1 MIIVSRSEAVTFQD
15 DRYLRMSKKIRES
28 VVPFAILLVLFIFLS
43 WLIVYPLGRPL
54 LWSVVL
60 SYFAY
65 PLYKYLHNNFF
76 SGRLTNIAAGIT
88 TLTIVVFMAIP
99 MLFFG
104 LFLTKEFLRVYD
116 AVIQS
121 GVLSGSQTEI
131 LRKLHDVPVLGS
143 LLYQL
148 DLISGI
154 PVFESI
160 IASSVNWITGFV
172 RLISSEILGNA
183 FKVFYLIAV
192 VTVSSFFIVRDGHFI
207 LQYVKDIMPLPDSER
222 DVIVERSAKM
232 LRAVVYGIVVTA
244 AIQGTL
250 GGLGWWFVG
259 LGHPVL
265 FGFFMFITGMI
276 PFVGT
281 PVIWVPGA
289 LALFINGDYTGG
301 ILLLGWGIGIVSMVD
316 NFIRPIFISGES
328 KIHMLVIFLGIFGG
342 LFNWGFLGLFIGPLI
357 LSLGIFLLDLYRAI
371 VSEKIKIN

>member
-1 MIIVSRSEAVTFQD
+1 MQD
-15 DRYLRMSKKIRES
+15 DRYLMMSKKIRES
-28 VVPFAILLVLFIFLS
+28 LIPFAALLILFVFLS
-43 WLIVYPLGRPL
+43 WLIVSPLGRPL
-54 LWSVVL
+54 IWSAVL

-65 PLYKYLHNNFF
+65 PFYRYLNRRFF
-76 SGRLTNIAAGIT
+76 PGKLTNIAAGIT

-99 MLFFG
+99 MLFLG

-121 GVLSGSQTEI
+121 GILSGSYTDI
-131 LRKLHDVPVLGS
+131 LGKLHNVPFLGAF
-143 LLYQL
+143 LYRL
-148 DLISGI
+148 DIVSGI

-160 IASSVNWITGFV
+160 IGSSVNWVTEFV
-172 RLISSEILGNA
+172 RMISKEILGNA
-183 FKVFYLIAV
+183 FKVFYLLAV
-192 VTVSSFFIVRDGHFI
+192 VTVSSFFIVRDGHII
-207 LQYVKDIMPLPDSER
+207 LQYVKDIMPLPETER
-222 DVIVERSAKM
+222 DNIIERSAKM

-259 LGHPVL
+259 LDHPVL

-289 LALFINGDYTGG
+289 LSLLISGDYTNG
-301 ILLLGWGIGIVSMVD
+301 LMLLGWGLGVVSMVD

-328 KIHMLVIFLGIFGG
+328 KIHMLVIFVGIFGG

-371 VSEKIKIN
+371 VSDKFKTN

>member
-1 MIIVSRSEAVTFQD
+1 MQD

-121 GVLSGSQTEI
+121 GVLSGSHTEI
-131 LRKLHDVPVLGS
+131 LRKLHNVPLLGA
-143 LLYQL
+143 LLSQL

-207 LQYVKDIMPLPDSER
+207 LKYVKDIMPLPDSER

-244 AIQGTL
+244 AIQGSL
-250 GGLGWWFVG
+250 GGFGWWFVG

-301 ILLLGWGIGIVSMVD
+301 IVLLGWGIGIVSMVD

-342 LFNWGFLGLFIGPLI
+342 LYNWGFLGLFIGPLI

>member
-1 MIIVSRSEAVTFQD
+1 MQD
-15 DRYLRMSKKIRES
+15 DRYLRMSQKIRES
-28 VVPFAILLVLFIFLS
+28 VVPFAVLLVLFIFLS

-60 SYFAY
+60 SHFAY
-65 PLYKYLHNNFF
+65 PIYRYLHNNFF

-172 RLISSEILGNA
+172 RLISREILGNA

>member
-1 MIIVSRSEAVTFQD
+1 
-15 DRYLRMSKKIRES
+15 MSKKIKES
-28 VVPFAILLVLFIFLS
+28 IVPFAALLILFIFLS
-43 WLIVYPLGRPL
+43 WLIVSPLGRPL

-60 SYFAY
+60 SYFAFPFY
-65 PLYKYLHNNFF
+65 RYLHNNLF
-76 SGRLTNIAAGIT
+76 SGRMTNLAAGVT
-88 TLTIVVFMAIP
+88 TLAIVVFMAIP

-121 GVLSGSQTEI
+121 GILSGSYEQI
-131 LRKLHDVPVLGS
+131 LIKLHSVPLLGPF
-143 LLYQL
+143 LYQL

-160 IASSVNWITGFV
+160 IDSSVNWITGFV
-172 RLISSEILGNA
+172 RLISKEILGNA
-183 FKVFYLIAV
+183 FKVFYLLAV

-207 LQYVKDIMPLPDSER
+207 LQYVKDIMPLPDAER
-222 DVIVERSAKM
+222 DVIVDRSAKM

-244 AIQGTL
+244 AIQGGL

-289 LALFINGDYTGG
+289 LTLLINGDHTGG
-301 ILLLGWGIGIVSMVD
+301 LVLLAWGIGVVSMVD
-316 NFIRPIFISGES
+316 NIIRPIFISGES
-328 KIHMLVIFLGIFGG
+328 KIHMLVIFVGIFGG

-371 VSEKIKIN
+371 VSERIKIN

>member
-1 MIIVSRSEAVTFQD
+1 MQE
-15 DRYLRMSKKIRES
+15 DRYFRMSRKIRES
-28 VVPFAILLVLFIFLS
+28 IIPFAVLLVLFIFLS
-43 WLIVYPLGRPL
+43 WMIVSPLGRPL

-60 SYFAY
+60 SYFAFPIY
-65 PLYKYLHNNFF
+65 RYLHCRILT
-76 SGRLTNIAAGIT
+76 GRLTNIAAGIT
-88 TLTIVVFMAIP
+88 TLAIVVFMAIP

-104 LFLTKEFLRVYD
+104 LFLVKEFLRVYE
-116 AVIQS
+116 AIIQS
-121 GVLSGSQTEI
+121 GVLSGSYSEI
-131 LRKLHDVPVLGS
+131 LEKLHKVPFLGPVL
-143 LLYQL
+143 YNL
-148 DLISGI
+148 DFISGI

-160 IASSVNWITGFV
+160 IGSSINWITGFV
-172 RLISSEILGNA
+172 RVLSREILGNA
-183 FKVFYLIAV
+183 FKVFYLLAV
-192 VTVSSFFIVRDGHFI
+192 VTVSSFFIVRDGHLI
-207 LQYVKDIMPLPDSER
+207 LQYVKDIMPLPYSER
-222 DVIVERSAKM
+222 DVIVDRSAKM

-244 AIQGTL
+244 AIQGSL

-289 LALFINGDYTGG
+289 LTLFVNGDYTGG
-301 ILLLGWGIGIVSMVD
+301 LILLAWGIGVVSMVD

-328 KIHMLVIFLGIFGG
+328 KIHMLVIFVGIFGG

-371 VSEKIKIN
+371 VSEKHKVS

>member
-1 MIIVSRSEAVTFQD
+1 MHDE
-15 DRYLRMSKKIRES
+15 RYFKMSKKIRES
-28 VVPFAILLVLFIFLS
+28 VIPFAALLVLFIFLS
-43 WLIVYPLGRPL
+43 WLIVSPLGRPL

-76 SGRLTNIAAGIT
+76 SGKLTNIAAGIT

-104 LFLTKEFLRVYD
+104 LFLIKEFLRVYE
-116 AVIQS
+116 AVMQS
-121 GVLSGSQTEI
+121 GVLSGSYTEI
-131 LRKLHDVPVLGS
+131 LQKLHNVPLLGK
-143 LLYQL
+143 LLYKL
-148 DLISGI
+148 DFVSGF

-172 RLISSEILGNA
+172 RVLSREILGNA
-183 FKVFYLIAV
+183 FKVFYLLAV
-192 VTVSSFFIVRDGHFI
+192 VTVSSFFIVRDGHLI
-207 LQYVKDIMPLPDSER
+207 LQYVKDIMPLTESER
-222 DVIVERSAKM
+222 DNIIERSAKM

-244 AIQGTL
+244 AIQGSL

-289 LALFINGDYTGG
+289 LSLFINGDYTGG
-301 ILLLGWGIGIVSMVD
+301 LILLGWGLGAVSMVD

-328 KIHMLVIFLGIFGG
+328 KIHMLVIFVGIFGG

-371 VSEKIKIN
+371 VSEKL

>member
-1 MIIVSRSEAVTFQD
+1 MFTGSGAGALHDE
-15 DRYLRMSKKIRES
+15 RYIKMSKKIRES
-28 VVPFAILLVLFIFLS
+28 VVPFAALLVLFLFLS
-43 WLIVYPLGRPL
+43 WLIVSPLGRPL

-65 PLYKYLHNNFF
+65 PLYKSLHNNFF

-88 TLTIVVFMAIP
+88 TLAIVVFMAIP

-104 LFLTKEFLRVYD
+104 LFLIKEFLRVYE
-116 AVIQS
+116 AVMQS
-121 GVLSGSQTEI
+121 GVLSGSYTEI
-131 LRKLHDVPVLGS
+131 LQKLHNVPLLGK
-143 LLYQL
+143 LLYKL
-148 DLISGI
+148 DFVSGF

-160 IASSVNWITGFV
+160 IGSSVNWITGFV
-172 RLISSEILGNA
+172 RILSREILGNA
-183 FKVFYLIAV
+183 FKVFYLLAV
-192 VTVSSFFIVRDGHFI
+192 VTVSSFFIVRDGHLI
-207 LQYVKDIMPLPDSER
+207 LQYVKDIMPLTESER
-222 DVIVERSAKM
+222 DNIVDRSANM

-244 AIQGTL
+244 AIQGSL

-289 LALFINGDYTGG
+289 LSLFISGDYTGG
-301 ILLLGWGIGIVSMVD
+301 LILLGWGIGAVSMVD
-316 NFIRPIFISGES
+316 NFIRPVFISGES
-328 KIHMLVIFLGIFGG
+328 KIHMLVIFVGIFGG

-357 LSLGIFLLDLYRAI
+357 LSIGIFLLDLYRAI
-371 VSEKIKIN
+371 VSEKFKVN

>member
-1 MIIVSRSEAVTFQD
+1 MQD

-28 VVPFAILLVLFIFLS
+28 IVPFTALLILFLFLS
-43 WLIVYPLGRPL
+43 WLIVSPLGRPL

-65 PLYKYLHNNFF
+65 PLYKYLHCKIF
-76 SGRLTNIAAGIT
+76 SERLTNIAAGIT

-121 GVLSGSQTEI
+121 GILSGSYSEI
-131 LRKLHDVPVLGS
+131 LRKLHDVPLLGA

-148 DLISGI
+148 DIISGI

-160 IASSVNWITGFV
+160 IGSSVNWITGFV
-172 RLISSEILGNA
+172 RLISREILGNA
-183 FKVFYLIAV
+183 FKVFYLLAV
-192 VTVSSFFIVRDGHFI
+192 VTVSSFFIVRDGHII
-207 LQYVKDIMPLPDSER
+207 LQYVKDIMPLTESER
-222 DVIVERSAKM
+222 DNIIDRSAKM

-244 AIQGTL
+244 AIQGSL

-276 PFVGT
+276 SFVGT
-281 PVIWVPGA
+281 PVIWVPGV
-289 LALFINGDYTGG
+289 LSLFINGDYTGG
-301 ILLLGWGIGIVSMVD
+301 MILLGWGIGVVSMVD

-328 KIHMLVIFLGIFGG
+328 KIHMLVIFVGIFGG

-371 VSEKIKIN
+371 VSEKFKAN

>member
-1 MIIVSRSEAVTFQD
+1 
-15 DRYLRMSKKIRES
+15 MSKKIRES
-28 VVPFAILLVLFIFLS
+28 VVPFAVLLVLFIFLS

-65 PLYKYLHNNFF
+65 PIYRYLHNNFF

-172 RLISSEILGNA
+172 RLISREILGNA

>member
-1 MIIVSRSEAVTFQD
+1 MQD

-28 VVPFAILLVLFIFLS
+28 VVPFAVLLVLFIFLS

-65 PLYKYLHNNFF
+65 PIYRYLHNNFF

-143 LLYQL
+143 LLSQL

-172 RLISSEILGNA
+172 RLISREILGNA